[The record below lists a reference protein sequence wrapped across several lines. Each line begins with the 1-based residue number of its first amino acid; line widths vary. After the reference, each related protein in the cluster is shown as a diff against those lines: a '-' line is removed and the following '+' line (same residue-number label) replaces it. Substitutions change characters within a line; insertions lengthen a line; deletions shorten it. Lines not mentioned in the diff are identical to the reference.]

1 LVFLRGQL
9 LAAPLIAAAAALLVH
24 EPAALAAAPPP
35 LCASASSAALV
46 SAPSAAQDPVGIWN
60 LRIRVGNIGEGYR
73 TVLVRVERRGDTLVA
88 QASGVTPD
96 LRDVED
102 FSYKG
107 ETLRFASGAYEYE
120 LVVKGDTVTG
130 SVTSPSGRQEVT
142 GTRQQGLGFGGDV
155 PEVLRKTWTGV
166 IGHRNEGPP
175 PTEAPDAVAWLR
187 QRVKSA
193 DDVVLWQRRVPIG
206 FANVETYQQSLIEHA
221 GKPVVIEGAWRTDR
235 IEIAGI
241 VPATKQ

>member
-1 LVFLRGQL
+1 LVFPRSQL
-9 LAAPLIAAAAALLVH
+9 LAALLVAAAAASPVD
-24 EPAALAAAPPP
+24 EPAALAAAPP
-35 LCASASSAALV
+35 LRASAPSAAL
-46 SAPSAAQDPVGIWN
+46 ALAQSAAQDPVGIWN

-120 LVVKGDTVTG
+120 LVVKGETVMG

-166 IGHRNEGPP
+166 IGHRSEGPP
-175 PTEAPDAVAWLR
+175 PTDAPDAVAWLK

-206 FANVETYQQSLIEHA
+206 FANAETYRQSLIEHA

-241 VPATKQ
+241 VLATKP